1 METFTLIELWG
12 EEDVEKE
19 LSGVHRNRHV
29 YEKLSYRMKEHG
41 YLRAWDAIRN
51 KLKSLR
57 FGYMKA
63 KQQNTTSGQGRSKFP
78 YFDQIDVFI
87 GTQPLTR
94 PDISFNA
101 GSELEDKI
109 AEAEEGLSLTVKLNF
124 FYKDLTLYYM
134 SLIPFI
140 NDSSRILKKKKS

>member
-1 METFTLIELWG
+1 MSSSSSVECRGSTWSTMETFTLIELWG

-41 YLRAWDAIRN
+41 YLRAWDAIRD

-63 KQQNTTSGQGRSKFP
+63 KQQNTTSGQERSKFP
-78 YFDQIDVFI
+78 YFDQIGFFRNTTFDETRHFI
-87 GTQPLTR
+87 QCWFRASG
-94 PDISFNA
+94 
-101 GSELEDKI
+101 
-109 AEAEEGLSLTVKLNF
+109 
-124 FYKDLTLYYM
+124 
-134 SLIPFI
+134 
-140 NDSSRILKKKKS
+140 